1 MPSEPVSP
9 GAVPGG
15 DPPPPLL
22 PAEPPALPGVAP
34 FLAGRLHP
42 LTLAL
47 ALVTAFRNFLIPAV
61 IVLFTGSER
70 TLGLMLLGLLGINL
84 TSTLFRYFTFRY
96 RIEHDELVTREGL
109 IERRERNIP
118 LNRVQDVRLE
128 AGLFHRL
135 LGVVDVHV
143 ETAGGQGAEASLSV
157 LTREQAENLRR
168 AVFAAA
174 GSAPDRVAGQAG
186 GAVEPEVLRRL
197 TVRELV
203 LEGLTSNRAASALI
217 LLAAGWQF
225 LDDLLPERLQLQ
237 LASTF
242 SRGVESWFLQ
252 GGQTN
257 WTALGVGTVVVFAVS
272 ALFSVAG
279 SLVLFHGFTLAR
291 RGEDLQRNYG
301 LLTRRASSLP
311 RRRIQLVRLEESWLR
326 RLCGWA
332 TVRADTA
339 GSQPTE
345 GREEHSGRDLLLPL
359 VRRAELERLFPAFF
373 PDWDGGPSEWR
384 RVARC
389 AIRRGF
395 FKGALVCLAFMLAS
409 ILLHRAWWSAG
420 PLLFLP
426 LVYAVNAASY
436 RHLGFHVGPA
446 FFRTRRGW
454 INRTT
459 HLVPVRNVQVVVVR
473 ETPFDRRHGVGTL
486 QVDTAGQK
494 ATASGPEVRNVPRLE
509 AFAAA
514 RMLAHQ
520 ASQIRYRW

>member
-9 GAVPGG
+9 GTDPGAG
-15 DPPPPLL
+15 APPPLP
-22 PAEPPALPGVAP
+22 PAEPPALPGAMP

-47 ALVTAFRNFLIPAV
+47 ALVTAFRNFLIPAI
-61 IVLFTGSER
+61 IVLFTGSEQ
-70 TLGLMLLGLLGINL
+70 TLGLMLLALLGFNL
-84 TSTLFRYFTFRY
+84 TNTLFRYFTFRY
-96 RIEHDELVTREGL
+96 RIEHDELITCEGV
-109 IERRERNIP
+109 IERRERHIP

-128 AGLFHRL
+128 AGLFHRF

-174 GSAPDRVAGQAG
+174 GAAPGRAVGPAGS
-186 GAVEPEVLRRL
+186 AVEPEVIRRL
-197 TVRELV
+197 TTRELV
-203 LEGLTSNRAASALI
+203 WEGLTANRAASALI
-217 LLAAGWQF
+217 LVAAGWQF
-225 LDDLLPERLQLQ
+225 LDDLLPEKLQLQ

-242 SRGVESWFLQ
+242 SRNVESWFME

-257 WTALGVGTVVVFAVS
+257 WMALALGIVVVFTVS

-279 SLVLFHGFTLAR
+279 SLLLFHGFTLAR
-291 RGEDLQRNYG
+291 RGEDLQRSYG

-311 RRRIQLVRLEESWLR
+311 RRRIQLLRLEESWLR
-326 RLCGWA
+326 RVCGWV

-345 GREEHSGRDLLLPL
+345 GREERSGRDMLLPL
-359 VRRAELERLFPAFF
+359 ARRAELEGLFPAFL
-373 PDWDGGPSEWR
+373 PDWDGGPGEWR

-395 FKGALVCLAFMLAS
+395 LKGALMCLALTLAS
-409 ILLHRAWWSAG
+409 VLLQRVWWSAW
-420 PLLFLP
+420 PLLLLP
-426 LVYAVNAASY
+426 LVYAANVASY
-436 RHLGFHVGPA
+436 RHLGFDAGPR

-459 HLVPVRNVQVVVVR
+459 HLVPVRNLQVVVVR
-473 ETPFDRRHGVGTL
+473 QTPFDRRHGVGTL

-494 ATASGPEVRNVPRLE
+494 ATASGPQVRNVPLLE
-509 AFAAA
+509 ALAAA
-514 RMLAHQ
+514 RTLAQQ
-520 ASQIRYRW
+520 ASQTRYQW